1 MLQHLSLSFLFFN
14 ETDVTAALDAGD
26 ADFPYVL
33 GLSFESEVFFEVVL
47 GNQAA
52 PQCFLIH
59 SAVLHNDNRR
69 SLHEVTEEVRI
80 VGGEGAGAMNE
91 HKCDARSNGAK
102 ERRGAVD
109 RT

>member
-1 MLQHLSLSFLFFN
+1 MKSLSCGLMRECRRMLQHLSLSFLFFD

-52 PQCFLIH
+52 PQCFPIH
-59 SAVLHNDNRR
+59 SAVLHNDDRC
-69 SLHEVTEEVRI
+69 SLHKIAEEVRM
-80 VGGEGAGAMNE
+80 VGREGPGARN
-91 HKCDARSNGAK
+91 
-102 ERRGAVD
+102 
-109 RT
+109 